1 MSKNCLVI
9 GAGFGGIA
17 SALRLRRLGFNVTIV
32 DKNPHLG
39 GRAQVYKRGEFK
51 FDAGPTVLTAPFLI
65 DDLFSLYNKDRKDY
79 IEFLKVKP
87 WYRFVFNDKS
97 VFDYSDTLD
106 GTLDEIYKISPRD
119 VNGYKKLINF
129 SEKIFN
135 KGFLE

>member
-65 DDLFSLYNKDRKDY
+65 DDLFSLFSCLAVRMQHYAIRAVLGSS
-79 IEFLKVKP
+79 FG
-87 WYRFVFNDKS
+87 
-97 VFDYSDTLD
+97 DTQK
-106 GTLDEIYKISPRD
+106 T
-119 VNGYKKLINF
+119 
-129 SEKIFN
+129 
-135 KGFLE
+135 KGL